1 MSNATEVAEVPTG
14 CATPYD
20 ATARQAER
28 LLEEDCSTDM
38 RVISDPKGKRPAI
51 AYLPWASA
59 WGRVL
64 RHDPSASYEVVQFP
78 EGPMQR
84 LPTGGWMVWVDVTIY
99 GLTRRAYL
107 PVLDHYN
114 RPLAEPDAGAV
125 NKSIQ
130 RCLAKG
136 IALHGLG
143 LYLYRGEDL
152 PSDEY
157 GEAVQAKV
165 SPKQA
170 DTIRE
175 LMGKAQVDAER
186 FLQWL
191 KVESVEAIPAAAYD
205 RSVDA
210 LETAARKNA
219 QQEPAE

>member
-1 MSNATEVAEVPTG
+1 MSDGGEKVQAVDPRQVR
-14 CATPYD
+14 YD
-20 ATARQAER
+20 ADERNTAAM
-28 LLEEDCSTDM
+28 LEEDCSDDM
-38 RVISDPKGKRPAI
+38 RVISDPQGKRPPVG
-51 AYLPWASA
+51 YLPWASA

-64 RHDPSASYEVVQFP
+64 RHDPRASYEVVQFP
-78 EGPMQR
+78 DGPMQR
-84 LPTGGWMVWVDVTIY
+84 LPNGGWMVWVDVTIR
-99 GLTRRAYL
+99 GFTRRAYL
-107 PVLDHYN
+107 PVLDHRN

-170 DTIRE
+170 DTIRD
-175 LMGKAQVDAER
+175 LIADAQVDAER
-186 FLQWL
+186 ILTWL
-191 KVESVEAIPAAAYD
+191 KVESIEEIPSAAYD
-205 RSVDA
+205 RTVTA
-210 LETAARKNA
+210 LEAEKRRNA